1 MKIQITDSEYSA
13 TIESA
18 EDDVHI
24 TQATEMVRAALVG
37 IGFHPDSVA
46 AHLPNEEELDDIIG
60 DILNSF

>member
-46 AHLPNEEELDDIIG
+46 AHLPMRR
-60 DILNSF
+60 S

>member
-13 TIESA
+13 TIEST

-24 TQATEMVRAALVG
+24 TQAVEMVRAALIGVG
-37 IGFHPDSVA
+37 YDPGSVA
-46 AHLPNEEELDDIIG
+46 DYIIG

>member
-1 MKIQITDSEYSA
+1 MKIQITDPDYEVS
-13 TIESA
+13 IESA
-18 EDDVHI
+18 EGEVGI
-24 TQATEMVRAALVG
+24 TQAVEMVRAALVG

>member
-1 MKIQITDSEYSA
+1 MKIQITDPDYEVS
-13 TIESA
+13 IESA
-18 EDDVHI
+18 EGDVGI
-24 TQATEMVRAALVG
+24 TQAVEMVRAALVG

>member
-1 MKIQITDSEYSA
+1 MKIQITDPSYEVS
-13 TIESA
+13 IESA
-18 EDDVHI
+18 EGDVGI
-24 TQATEMVRAALVG
+24 TQAVEMVRAALVG

>member
-18 EDDVHI
+18 EDGVNI
-24 TQATEMVRAALVG
+24 TQAVEMVRAALVG
-37 IGFHPDSVA
+37 SGYHPDSVA
-46 AHLPNEEELDDIIG
+46 AHLPSEEELDQIIA